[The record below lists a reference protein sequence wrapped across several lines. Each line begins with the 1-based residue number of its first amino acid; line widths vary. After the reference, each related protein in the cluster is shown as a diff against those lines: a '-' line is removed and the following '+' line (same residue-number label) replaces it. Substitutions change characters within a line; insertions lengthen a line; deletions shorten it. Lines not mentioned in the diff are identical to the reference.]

1 MGMAWVH
8 QVVHWMQQIQAAGW
22 AGWIIFILVYAAA
35 CLLFI
40 PGSIFTIGAG
50 AVYGF
55 WAGTAIV
62 LVGNG
67 VGSML
72 CLLVTRYLLRDWARK
87 QFARNPRLK
96 AMEDAVAQDGWRI
109 VCLTRLSPVMPFSL
123 INYSLGLTDISA
135 FKFLFATEVGAIPS
149 TCVYVYIGS
158 LIGNLTRIG
167 PDLRA
172 HRPLTWTLQGIG
184 LALTIAVTVYV
195 TRVASRSLQ
204 ERLRKD
210 EGSTRRRNRADS

>member
-123 INYSLGLTDISA
+123 INYTLGVTSISA
-135 FKFLFATEVGAIPS
+135 WRFLIATEFGAVPA
-149 TCVYVYIGS
+149 TLVYVYIGT
-158 LIGNLTRIG
+158 LIGNLARLG
-167 PDLRA
+167 PEIRQ
-172 HRPLTWTLQGIG
+172 HRPLEYVVQGAG
-184 LALTIAVTVYV
+184 LIVAIAVTLYV
-195 TRVASRSLQ
+195 ARLASRALKTHLH
-204 ERLRKD
+204 E
-210 EGSTRRRNRADS
+210 